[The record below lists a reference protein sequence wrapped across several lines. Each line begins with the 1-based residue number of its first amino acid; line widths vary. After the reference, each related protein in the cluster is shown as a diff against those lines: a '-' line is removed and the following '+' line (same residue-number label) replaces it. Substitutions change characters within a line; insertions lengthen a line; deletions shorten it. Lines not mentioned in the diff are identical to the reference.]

1 MFETLESITQQLRAG
16 EDSFAEFKEL
26 RFGDR
31 GVRSPNADD
40 LAGEM
45 VAFSNGEGGTIFLG
59 VRDDG
64 SVAGVPP
71 EHLKRVE
78 EWAINVATGNC
89 DPPLRPTLRTVAI
102 EDGGESR
109 HVVLINVPKA
119 LYASRTQRGRWYVRV
134 GSQKRDL
141 TQAELSRLFQER
153 GRTFVFDEALV
164 PGASF
169 EDLDLEALEAHFHG
183 PGNLSWEQ
191 LLINLTVLGRDAQ
204 QIARP
209 TMAGLLCF
217 GAKPQLHLPQAAIH
231 AAVFRGTERHSDD
244 LVHSDEIGGRAQ
256 DQIDDAVAF
265 VDRFMLKPARKDV
278 GRRDYPQ
285 YALGAVTEAIVNAVA
300 HRDYSVTGSRIR
312 LFLYADRLEVISPG
326 GLPNTI
332 VLEAL
337 RYRQFTR
344 NQLLVSLL
352 SRMFS
357 RRTNTRFIES
367 RGEGVGRILDE
378 SREHSG
384 KEPVY
389 ELHGTELYLTI
400 WAAPSPHEAEPDGSA
415 Q

>member
-16 EDSFAEFKEL
+16 EDSFAEFREL

-31 GVRSPNADD
+31 GVRSLNADD

-45 VAFSNGEGGTIFLG
+45 VAFSNGEGGTLFLG

-64 SVAGVPP
+64 TVAGIPA
-71 EHLKRVE
+71 EHLRRVE
-78 EWAINVATGNC
+78 EWALNVATGNC
-89 DPPLRPTLRTVAI
+89 DPPLRPTVRTVALE
-102 EDGGESR
+102 EDGAPR
-109 HVVLINVPKA
+109 HLVLVQVPKA
-119 LYASRTQRGRWYVRV
+119 LYASRTQRGRWYLRV

-153 GRTFVFDEALV
+153 GRTFVFDETLV
-164 PGASF
+164 PGAGF
-169 EDLDLEALEAHFHG
+169 DDLDPRALEAHFHG
-183 PGNLSWEQ
+183 SGNLTWEQ
-191 LLINLTVLGRDAQ
+191 LLLNLRILGRDAQ
-204 QIARP
+204 GVARP
-209 TMAGLLCF
+209 TVAGLLGF
-217 GAKPQLHLPQAAIH
+217 GTAPQTHLPQADIH
-231 AAVFRGTERHSDD
+231 AAVFRGDQRHSDD

-278 GRRDYPQ
+278 GRRDFPQ

-300 HRDYSVTGSRIR
+300 HRDYSVSGSRIR
-312 LFLYADRLEVISPG
+312 LFLYSDRLEVISPG

-332 VLEAL
+332 TLESL

-357 RRTNTRFIES
+357 RRTNARFIES

-378 SREHSG
+378 CSEHSG
-384 KEPVY
+384 KLPVY

-400 WAAPSPHEAEPDGSA
+400 WAAPSPHREAS
-415 Q
+415 

>member
-1 MFETLESITQQLRAG
+1 MFETLESISHQLRAG
-16 EDSFAEFKEL
+16 EDSFAEFKEIRL
-26 RFGDR
+26 GER

-45 VAFSNGEGGTIFLG
+45 VAFSHGEGGTVFLG

-64 SVAGVPP
+64 SVAGIDGESVP
-71 EHLKRVE
+71 RVE
-78 EWAINVATGNC
+78 QWVVNVATGNC
-89 DPPLRPTLRTVAI
+89 DPPLRPTLRSVAL
-102 EDGGESR
+102 DVDGESK
-109 HVVLINVPKA
+109 HVLLVQVPKA
-119 LYASRTQRGRWYVRV
+119 LYASRTQSGRWYVRV

-153 GRTFVFDEALV
+153 GRTFVFDETLV
-164 PGASF
+164 PGAGF
-169 EDLDLEALEAHFHG
+169 DDLDRRVLEAQLHG

-191 LLINLTVLGRDAQ
+191 LMLNLRVLGRDDQ
-204 QIARP
+204 GELRP
-209 TMAGLLCF
+209 TVAGLLSF
-217 GAKPQLHLPQAAIH
+217 AAEPQAFLPHAAIH
-231 AAVFRGTERHSDD
+231 AAVFRGDQRHSDD
-244 LVHSDEIGGRAQ
+244 LVHSDEIVGRVA

-278 GRRDYPQ
+278 GRRDFPQ

-300 HRDYSVTGSRIR
+300 HRDYAVSGSRIR
-312 LFLYADRLEVISPG
+312 LFLYGDRLEVISPG

-332 VLEAL
+332 TLDSL

-344 NQLLVSLL
+344 NQLLVSFL

-367 RGEGVGRILDE
+367 RGEGIGRILDE
-378 SREHSG
+378 SAEHSG
-384 KEPVY
+384 KLPVY

-400 WAAPSPHEAEPDGSA
+400 FAAPSPHGEGVG
-415 Q
+415 